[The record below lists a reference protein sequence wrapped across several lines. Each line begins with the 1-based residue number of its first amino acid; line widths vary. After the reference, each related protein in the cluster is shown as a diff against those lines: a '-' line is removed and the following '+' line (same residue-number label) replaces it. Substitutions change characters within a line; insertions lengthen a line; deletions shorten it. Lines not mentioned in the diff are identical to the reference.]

1 MTDVN
6 LSTLHFNYHR
16 EGYYNTLISC
26 QIAHEYPS
34 LAMLPLHMT
43 HLAGDRSPN
52 MSQKLPPHRFR
63 QPRMPRI
70 PPISDSQFAVL
81 NV

>member
-16 EGYYNTLISC
+16 EGYYNTPISC

-34 LAMLPLHMT
+34 LANAAAAYDALGGRS
-43 HLAGDRSPN
+43 LA
-52 MSQKLPPHRFR
+52 
-63 QPRMPRI
+63 
-70 PPISDSQFAVL
+70 
-81 NV
+81 